1 MSGDD
6 ATGSARA
13 VISSPANDK
22 LKQARKLRRS
32 RHRASD
38 HAFLIEGYRELARA
52 VEGGIAI
59 RDLFTCPDLWT
70 GRNEQ
75 GLTDLVES
83 RGGRISVLT
92 ERAFASLAG
101 QETPDGVL
109 GIAETPDVGLDR
121 QDEAFTAPGQPLFLV
136 VEGVERPGNLGTIAR
151 SCAGTGVSGLIVCD
165 PQVDPFHPEVVRASV
180 GALFV
185 LRLSVVST
193 REFLVWARDQAVR
206 VVVASPAAEL
216 SYDRAHVAGATALVV
231 GSEKSGVTDELRDA
245 ADELVSLPMSGGVDS
260 VNVAVAAGVLV
271 FDALRQR
278 AGGEVSGGAMSRVSL
293 GPDELD
299 GGTR

>member
-1 MSGDD
+1 MAGND
-6 ATGSARA
+6 TGSTRA
-13 VISSPANDK
+13 VIRSPANDK
-22 LKQARKLRRS
+22 LKHARRLRRS

-52 VEGGIAI
+52 VEGGIAV
-59 RDLFTCPDLWT
+59 RDLFICPELWT

-75 GLTDLVES
+75 GLTDLIES
-83 RGGRISVLT
+83 RHGRISVLT
-92 ERAFASLAG
+92 EKAFSSLAG

-109 GIAETPDVGLDR
+109 GIAEIPDVGLDR
-121 QDEAFTAPGQPLFLV
+121 QAAAFTASGQPLFLV
-136 VEGVERPGNLGTIAR
+136 VEGIERPGNLGTIAR
-151 SCAGTGVSGLIVCD
+151 TCAGTGVNGLIVCD

-180 GALFV
+180 GALFA

-193 REFLVWARDQAVR
+193 PEFLVWARDRAVR
-206 VVVASPAAEL
+206 LVVSTPAAKS
-216 SYDRAHVAGATALVV
+216 SYDRAVVTGTTALVV
-231 GSEKSGVTDELRDA
+231 GSEKSGVTDDLLDA

-278 AGGEVSGGAMSRVSL
+278 AGREESGDAMSRVAL